1 MSAKLRVT
9 TLGCKVN
16 QYETELVR
24 QGLQRVG
31 YADCDGDESADV
43 CLVNTCTVT
52 REGDS
57 KSRQVVR
64 RMARQ
69 NPDARIVVMGCYA
82 TRAPEEVAA
91 LPGVTE
97 VVTDKRELPDLM
109 SRFGVIDV
117 PTGLEGFSGRQ
128 RAYVKV
134 QDGCLLRCSYC
145 IIPKV
150 RPKLHSRPLEHII
163 EEVERLV
170 DAGHREVVLTG
181 IHLGHYGV
189 DWNRNKPR
197 ERWVRLAHLLRRLCQ
212 IRGPFRIRLSSIEA
226 TEVTR
231 ELIGV
236 MAEHADRIVPHLHLC
251 LQSGSDSVL
260 RRMRRRWGT
269 RMFLDRC
276 RLVREALDEPAL
288 TTDVIAGFPGES
300 EEEFEQTLETCRAA
314 GFSKIHAFPFSA
326 RRDTPAAEMPGQI
339 PKAVRGERVEQLG
352 RLEQELRGAYF
363 QRLVGRRLELLSESA
378 QPLEPGFSARGLS
391 ENGPAENGPAENG
404 LEKQDPAGDA
414 GAMNWPRQQQQQQRV
429 RGTTCRYAPAELVTA
444 GDCPPGTLLEV
455 RVAATDG
462 QQLQVTPDPT
472 AGAS

>member
-24 QGLQRVG
+24 QGLQRAG
-31 YADCDGDESADV
+31 YSDCAAEEPADV
-43 CLVNTCTVT
+43 CLINTCTVT
-52 REGDS
+52 REGDA

-64 RMARQ
+64 RLARQ

-82 TRAPEEVAA
+82 TRAPEEVAQ
-91 LPGVTE
+91 LPGVSE

-109 SRFGVIDV
+109 ARFGVIDV
-117 PTGLEGFSGRQ
+117 PTGLDGFSGRQ

-150 RPKLHSRPLEHII
+150 RPKLHSRPLEHIVA
-163 EEVERLV
+163 EVQRLV

-197 ERWVRLAHLLRRLCQ
+197 DQWVRLAHLLRRLCRLDGQ
-212 IRGPFRIRLSSIEA
+212 FRIRLSSIEA

-231 ELIGV
+231 ELIAV
-236 MAEHADRIVPHLHLC
+236 MADHADRIVPHLHLC

-276 RLVREALDEPAL
+276 GLVREALDEPAL

-300 EEEFEQTLETCRAA
+300 EREFEETLLTCREA

-326 RRDTPAAEMPGQI
+326 RRDTPAAEMPDQI
-339 PKAVRGERVEQLG
+339 PKAVRAQRVDQLAQ
-352 RLEQELRGAYF
+352 LEQELRASYF
-363 QRLVGRRLELLSESA
+363 QRLVGRRLQLLVESA
-378 QPLEPGFSARGLS
+378 EPVETPAASAAAASPVGTG
-391 ENGPAENGPAENG
+391 EPA
-404 LEKQDPAGDA
+404 LVS
-414 GAMNWPRQQQQQQRV
+414 GAVGGTEARPILRI
-429 RGTTCRYAPAELVTA
+429 RGTTCRYAPAESLA
-444 GDCPPGTLLEV
+444 AEDSGPGRLLDV
-455 RVAATDG
+455 RVVGTDG
-462 QQLQVTPDPT
+462 QRLSVTQDPT